1 MRSTRSSSF
10 KSKFKNTVET
20 ALNLEDDN
28 DDSVAETEGNNF
40 FVLFNVYLVRKNVV
54 EFRKCF

>member
-40 FVLFNVYLVRKNVV
+40 FVLFNVYLV
-54 EFRKCF
+54 